1 MIGSGLV
8 LEVGE
13 AGPFVAAAYALG
25 DDPAGSVGAHHRL
38 NRDKTAHLPAYLERN
53 MLAPRHWNPPGA

>member
-1 MIGSGLV
+1 VVIGIH
-8 LEVGE
+8 
-13 AGPFVAAAYALG
+13 AAG

-38 NRDKTAHLPAYLERN
+38 NREKTSHLPAYFERN